1 MATKGKTSGI
11 PHKLRTAAE
20 PRQNRLYAVRLS
32 HIEQVN
38 PSVRLFQLTIPPHVQ
53 SVETTTTNE
62 AQEDEDQTPQPLSFL
77 PGQWLDVHIPSI
89 SNAGGFSITS
99 TPADATVLPQLEQPA
114 PTADGFGSYNE
125 IGVPAV
131 DDAQGGAGRPPF
143 VELAVQYAPAN
154 PASAWFWKPREEI
167 LGAELGIRVGGSFVW
182 PPEGINLDGVRNIV
196 FIAGG
201 VGIKYVPKVLSTRGG
216 VQGVTNAGKTV
227 RSSPYSRI

>member
-1 MATKGKTSGI
+1 M
-11 PHKLRTAAE
+11 
-20 PRQNRLYAVRLS
+20 
-32 HIEQVN
+32 
-38 PSVRLFQLTIPPHVQ
+38 
-53 SVETTTTNE
+53 
-62 AQEDEDQTPQPLSFL
+62 
-77 PGQWLDVHIPSI
+77 HIPSI

-125 IGVPAV
+125 IGVPV
-131 DDAQGGAGRPPF
+131 VDAQGRAPF

-182 PPEGINLDGVRNIV
+182 PPEGVDLDGVRNIV

-201 VGIKYVPKVLSTRGG
+201 VGIKYVFH
-216 VQGVTNAGKTV
+216 QDAYHNN
-227 RSSPYSRI
+227 IIN